1 MCLFQLI
8 FRKVADV
15 KREKELAEKRKN
27 EPPVEYASDHP
38 VRKLISRFR
47 KISHDSNSKNN
58 GVGGIHGDAE
68 KGNGDTHC
76 IAIT

>member
-1 MCLFQLI
+1 MLCYLQMI

-27 EPPVEYASDHP
+27 DPPMELSSDHP

-47 KISHDSNSKNN
+47 KISHDNKNN
-58 GVGGIHGDAE
+58 ISVDAE
-68 KGNGDTHC
+68 KGMHYT
-76 IAIT
+76 TYSFKK